1 MALVGLPALLR
12 QEHPRDASEG
22 LRSSPCQ
29 TPCPTRLLPLIA
41 SCRASLAGCDDPDTA
56 CRITDLKV
64 RPESRT
70 KSALQRHRIFSM
82 IGVDGGGDTPS
93 LCEADS
99 VRDSGR
105 TMRLLGSR
113 RICKQAFMNTEHKGG
128 RALTGGPPEVG
139 AGSLSFCRF
148 CGMFGRFR
156 WAPGELSHSPG
167 PTSPGP
173 TLLPEIG
180 TGSLSFCWFCLVF
193 GPFRFSLRPRGTFP
207 PSRPHF
213 GFHVIALRQVC
224 KGLTA
229 GFTPA
234 FWFRGSLR
242 RRPSMR

>member
-1 MALVGLPALLR
+1 
-12 QEHPRDASEG
+12 
-22 LRSSPCQ
+22 
-29 TPCPTRLLPLIA
+29 LIA

-173 TLLPEIG
+173 TLLPEVG
-180 TGSLSFCWFCLVF
+180 AGSLSFCWFCLVF
-193 GPFRFSLRPRGTFP
+193 GPFRFSLGPRGTFP

-242 RRPSMR
+242 RKPSMR

>member
-1 MALVGLPALLR
+1 MT
-12 QEHPRDASEG
+12 Q
-22 LRSSPCQ
+22 SPIVLSILN
-29 TPCPTRLLPLIA
+29 TTGIL
-41 SCRASLAGCDDPDTA
+41 
-56 CRITDLKV
+56 
-64 RPESRT
+64 
-70 KSALQRHRIFSM
+70 SM

-113 RICKQAFMNTEHKGG
+113 RICEQAFMNTEHKGG

-156 WAPGELSHSPG
+156 WAPGELSHPPG

-180 TGSLSFCWFCLVF
+180 AGSLSFCWFCLVF
-193 GPFRFSLRPRGTFP
+193 GPFRFSLGPRGTFP
-207 PSRPHF
+207 PSRPRF

-234 FWFRGSLR
+234 FWPRGSLR
-242 RRPSMR
+242 RRPSMRRSWHC